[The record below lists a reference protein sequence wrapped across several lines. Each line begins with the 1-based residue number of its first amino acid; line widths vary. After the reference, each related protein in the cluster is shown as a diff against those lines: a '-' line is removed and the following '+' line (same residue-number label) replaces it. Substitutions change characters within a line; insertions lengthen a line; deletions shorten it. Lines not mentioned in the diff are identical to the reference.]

1 MRKLLLLFF
10 LVIICIYS
18 FGERSLAIST
28 ESLSK
33 HRFPTINRKET
44 ILIIGVQHAPGQFW
58 SEKFSPAHIRATLE
72 AFNAQVIGVE
82 SNPEWFAKGQY
93 YKATYEAQHLAVPF
107 ARENKIPVYG
117 IDWIGEKNYSQ
128 RTHTAQVKNIKKILD
143 SPVVD
148 PAKYQYGLSS
158 WNNQLPAQEDAPDFD
173 VLNGAEYGEK
183 IVKWIDEG
191 KGKKGSAQEYMEERN
206 NHIVEY
212 IRAVA
217 NRHMGS
223 RIAIVIGAMHKSDL
237 ERKLRTR
244 GFKVVEPQQVVQSAS
259 LLNSKKSDDLL
270 KAQDIAAILAESWD
284 SSARATVSQERAERL
299 LKRLLNFSDKDPK
312 SKAWGEY
319 FSARHKMLGGDLAGA
334 RVNFERI
341 AGLRQSARFPF
352 KGFRWRHYLTLQQAA
367 LLELGRIADLEGR
380 RAEAIGH
387 YKQLLSLLTLPEYS
401 EDYHSDYLFYATAYA
416 AIRGLTYT
424 PYAKTLEL
432 EKVVANSETAP
443 TNMATHSSEELKKA
457 LNLSRTGKWLEAAV
471 LIEDFLKKDNVS
483 LIERCEGYVIAASV
497 YTRDKKAVEAR
508 RHLKSFDAECNE
520 LSEKSWVFQRRKQ
533 IEELL
538 K

>member
-1 MRKLLLLFF
+1 
-10 LVIICIYS
+10 
-18 FGERSLAIST
+18 
-28 ESLSK
+28 
-33 HRFPTINRKET
+33 
-44 ILIIGVQHAPGQFW
+44 
-58 SEKFSPAHIRATLE
+58 
-72 AFNAQVIGVE
+72 
-82 SNPEWFAKGQY
+82 
-93 YKATYEAQHLAVPF
+93 
-107 ARENKIPVYG
+107 
-117 IDWIGEKNYSQ
+117 
-128 RTHTAQVKNIKKILD
+128 
-143 SPVVD
+143 
-148 PAKYQYGLSS
+148 
-158 WNNQLPAQEDAPDFD
+158 
-173 VLNGAEYGEK
+173 
-183 IVKWIDEG
+183 
-191 KGKKGSAQEYMEERN
+191 
-206 NHIVEY
+206 
-212 IRAVA
+212 
-217 NRHMGS
+217 
-223 RIAIVIGAMHKSDL
+223 MHKSDL

-244 GFKVVEPQQVVQSAS
+244 GFKVIGPQQVVQSVS
-259 LLNSKKSDDLL
+259 LLKNKKSDDLL

-299 LKRLLNFSDKDPK
+299 LKRLLNLSDKDPK

-341 AGLRQSARFPF
+341 AGLRQLSRFPF
-352 KGFRWRHYLTLQQAA
+352 KGSRWRHYLTLQQAA

-380 RAEAIGH
+380 RAEAIEH
-387 YKQLLSLLTLPEYS
+387 YNQLLSLLTLPEYS

-424 PYAKTLEL
+424 PYTKTLEL
-432 EKVVANSETAP
+432 EKVVANSETVP
-443 TNMATHSSEELKKA
+443 TTTATQSSEELKKA

-508 RHLKSFDAECNE
+508 RHLKSFDAECDE
-520 LSEKSWVFQRRKQ
+520 LSKESWVFQRRKQ